1 MIKNEKTNRTR
12 LTQFIEDVPPIIA
25 QVMTSKEILEFQ
37 KQTPIHVRITN
48 SVRQLSYGVL
58 TMSIKFWL
66 DDGRREE
73 LHLIFVRPK
82 DRDTILYGILNG
94 SGSGF
99 EPLYFSERSDSIL
112 FMQTY
117 LPSIVHSTILKLVHH
132 KPNPR
137 LRPDLGVTFSTLLQN
152 S

>member
-1 MIKNEKTNRTR
+1 MIKNEKTNRMY
-12 LTQFIEDVPPIIA
+12 LTQFIEDIPPVVA
-25 QVMTSKEILEFQ
+25 HVMENKEISEFQ
-37 KQTPIHVRITN
+37 EQMPIHVRITN

-58 TMSIKFWL
+58 TMTIKFWL

-73 LHLIFVRPK
+73 LHLIFVQPK

-99 EPLYFSERSDSIL
+99 EPLYFSERNDSAV

-117 LPSIVHSTILKLVHH
+117 LPSIVHSTILKMVHR

-137 LRPDLGVTFSTLLQN
+137 FQQVVNG
-152 S
+152 